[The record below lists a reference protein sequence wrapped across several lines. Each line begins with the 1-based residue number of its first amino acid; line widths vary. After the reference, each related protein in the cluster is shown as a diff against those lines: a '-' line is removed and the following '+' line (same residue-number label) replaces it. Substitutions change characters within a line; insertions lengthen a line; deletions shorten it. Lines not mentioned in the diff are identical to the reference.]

1 MASASNYLSP
11 EEGETT
17 VDAAIGY
24 PKAYA
29 KCCRDGGLVGIY
41 LQGPPFTFTP
51 YYPVQHHEIER
62 ARDLDQL
69 FPVLDPKA
77 KPTAKLKIFVS
88 LLWKQLNHLG
98 NAGFDPEV
106 IRVDPYGN
114 VVYFHADK
122 ASPLYWD
129 IDHWFPCSRG
139 GLTVPSNLRILQW
152 QVCKRKHNKLE
163 FQVPWWDLQLGISVN
178 QFLSIFA
185 SSNSDF
191 RRRGFSFLFLEGE
204 NEEVNESQTV
214 ESHSFPHHFSESK
227 KELGLAPASIV
238 VSRRRGEPHDASS
251 TTTPLKSL
259 DYNKQMIRPYSPI
272 VAANKAGLKENEDP
286 EFALNPYQ
294 AIVKARDSL
303 KQRREEEAHKLVAEI
318 QNLDGEVDEL
328 MRSSNKEKLVIQD
341 LELELTKRRR
351 RAEKCRRLA
360 EAQSSYRT
368 MLEKM
373 IRDAMHQS
381 VVYKEQVRLNQAAT
395 TALMARLEA
404 QKSICDASEKEL
416 HKKFRERDAL
426 EKEIRPEWEEQARKR
441 SRMDHHVESTDNF
454 DDEEQEIIDPHNKA
468 LLYLEEDD
476 QLKAS
481 EADDGI
487 IYQNEYDRYEGTED
501 ERKKKEADEHD
512 QLVAALEDQV
522 FIEEKL
528 QALEIDDE
536 EKKHPAQLLV
546 TREQATED
554 GEDDEEESRNVRG
567 KGNVDKWLKML
578 LENSQDQIDPE
589 DIPPPPPTV
598 LKTSSSKTTDDNI
611 INRLNDKFP
620 LKEQQNIQ
628 PNANNINCDKPAA
641 DGEKLRRIARNKSF
655 DQGEQSKKALPRSE
669 SARTLR
675 RIPSS
680 PSLLISGVRKG
691 VESMFKMK
699 NKKKLIVQ

>member
-1 MASASNYLSP
+1 MASASNYWFKK
-11 EEGETT
+11 EERA
-17 VDAAIGY
+17 VDAALGY

-29 KCCRDGGLVGIY
+29 KCCRDGGVVGIY

-51 YYPVQHHEIER
+51 YHPIHHHEIER
-62 ARDLDQL
+62 ARDLDEM
-69 FPVLDPKA
+69 FPVVDPKA

-114 VVYFHADK
+114 VVYFHADR

-129 IDHWFPCSRG
+129 IDHWFPCTRG

-204 NEEVNESQTV
+204 NEELNDSQTV
-214 ESHSFPHHFSESK
+214 ESHSFPHHFSLSK
-227 KELGLAPASIV
+227 HELGLAPASIV
-238 VSRRRGEPHDASS
+238 VSRRRGGEAQDDSS
-251 TTTPLKSL
+251 ISTSTPLKLL
-259 DYNKQMIRPYSPI
+259 DCNKQIMRPYSPI
-272 VAANKAGLKENEDP
+272 VAANKAVLKENEDP

-303 KQRREEEAHKLVAEI
+303 KQHREDEAHKLMAEI

-328 MRSSNKEKLVIQD
+328 MITSNKDKLVIQD

-395 TALMARLEA
+395 SALMARLEA
-404 QKSICDASEKEL
+404 QKAICDASEKEL
-416 HKKFRERDAL
+416 HKKFRERDEL

-441 SRMDHHVESTDNF
+441 LRMDGHVDAIV
-454 DDEEQEIIDPHNKA
+454 DDEGQDIIDHHDKA
-468 LLYLEEDD
+468 LVYLEEEDD

-481 EADDGI
+481 QGENI
-487 IYQNEYDRYEGTED
+487 SEKEYEKYERTENERN
-501 ERKKKEADEHD
+501 KEADEHD
-512 QLVAALEDQV
+512 EVIAALEDQV
-522 FIEEKL
+522 LIEEKL

-536 EKKHPAQLLV
+536 EKKQEEMVPPPPA
-546 TREQATED
+546 RE
-554 GEDDEEESRNVRG
+554 DEEEEEEIRNVRG
-567 KGNVDKWLKML
+567 KGNVDKWLQML
-578 LENSQDQIDPE
+578 LESSQDQIEPE
-589 DIPPPPPTV
+589 QPTIF
-598 LKTSSSKTTDDNI
+598 KSTDDI
-611 INRLNDKFP
+611 INRLNHKFP
-620 LKEQQNIQ
+620 LKEQENIQ
-628 PNANNINCDKPAA
+628 LKAAEMSFMEERNAHHNSNDEHAA
-641 DGEKLRRIARNKSF
+641 VAAAGEKRRIARNKSF
-655 DQGEQSKKALPRSE
+655 DHGEESSKKGLARSE

-699 NKKKLIVQ
+699 KTKKKLIV